1 MSLYCGSIRNR
12 NYDFDFKFMEENKV
26 IRNMVDQSVLQREK
40 KEDKLNNA
48 VR

>member
-1 MSLYCGSIRNR
+1 
-12 NYDFDFKFMEENKV
+12 MEENKV